1 MKIVNSTAAII
12 LLICAA
18 LAAQSVIPQA
28 VKETVNLAPRAK
40 KGDLQKYLL
49 TYEIA
54 RLKNDGSIN
63 SLTTDYLAFSQVCM
77 ANSPEAGIRYQIT
90 IDSFAIGTSRR
101 LDEKER
107 ECQIAPQFDGY
118 TFPWSFDRTIRTKN
132 GDLDLGVSITE
143 PQVTVEGLEFLLHFT
158 YLRLWE
164 QARFSLARQL
174 TKIGDSAI
182 LTIPAPFRRSLENV
196 IREFKIGFSPQT
208 YELGSVSTYK
218 GRPCAVVKLL
228 PSTSPIRANLAVT
241 KTAADLIGDGTLSL
255 VGELWISLDSG
266 QIVRARWQGRTVST
280 LTTADGKAVPSH
292 SIETY
297 NLDQLN

>member
-1 MKIVNSTAAII
+1 MKIVNSTAAIV
-12 LLICAA
+12 LLLCTA

-40 KGDLQKYLL
+40 KSDLQKYLL

-54 RLKNDGSIN
+54 RLNDDGSIN

-77 ANSPEAGIRYQIT
+77 ANTPEAGIRYQVT

-101 LDEKER
+101 TDEKER

-132 GDLDLGVSITE
+132 GDLDIGVSITE
-143 PQVTVEGLEFLLHFT
+143 PQVTVEGLEFLLHFN

-174 TKIGDSAI
+174 TKIGDSAT
-182 LTIPAPFRRSLENV
+182 LTIPAPFRQSLANV
-196 IREFKIGFSPQT
+196 IREHKISFSPLT
-208 YELGSVSTYK
+208 FELGSISSYK

-241 KTAADLIGDGTLSL
+241 KTAADLIGEGTLAL
-255 VGELWISLDSG
+255 VGELWIALDSG
-266 QIVRARWQGRTVST
+266 QIVRARWQARSVATIT
-280 LTTADGKAVPSH
+280 AADGRKVPSQ
-292 SIETY
+292 SIESY
-297 NLDQLN
+297 NLDQIN